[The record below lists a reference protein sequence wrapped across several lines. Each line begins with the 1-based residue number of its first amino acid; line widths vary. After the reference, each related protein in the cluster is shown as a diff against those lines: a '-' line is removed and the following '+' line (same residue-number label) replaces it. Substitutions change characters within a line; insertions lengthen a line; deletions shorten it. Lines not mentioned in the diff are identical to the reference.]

1 MPNQDNFKSNVVTDI
16 EPRTLASRIISD
28 ETEDILFEYIP
39 ASFGYDAF
47 DNIELHFYSFPAN
60 NLYLSTTIDAKDADV
75 LKSHIVSFADDTF
88 KNYIRIDFTK
98 LFEKKNISLIPG
110 DYKVTMNFFSDE
122 IGSYDD
128 KKLYVDVISDSR
140 TEVQLAYFST
150 RDPEL
155 RLENINE
162 LREFVLPS
170 FSRPTAIGVA
180 EKIFR
185 AGVRTTDISR
195 DEVGLTYN
203 NILQNI
209 EVAEISQT
217 ETDTLGRVRRLGN
230 TTEETLAQD
239 IENILPVI
247 YEKIREEIVI
257 RGDRRIQ
264 EDEFKEFIEEAVN
277 EEVKKL
283 QATVDRRILI
293 T

>member
-1 MPNQDNFKSNVVTDI
+1 MPNQDNFKSDVIDDI

-28 ETEDILFEYIP
+28 DTDEILFEYIP
-39 ASFGYDAF
+39 ASFGYDVF

-88 KNYIRIDFTK
+88 KHYIRIDFTK

-110 DYKVTMNFFSDE
+110 DYRITMNFFSDE

-128 KKLYVDVISDSR
+128 RKLYIDRISDSR
-140 TEVQLAYFST
+140 TEVQLAYFNT

-185 AGVRTTDISR
+185 SGVRTTDSSR
-195 DEVGLTYN
+195 DNVGLTYN

-209 EVAEISQT
+209 EIADLGQT
-217 ETDTLGRVRRLGN
+217 EDNTLGRIRRLGN

-264 EDEFKEFIEEAVN
+264 EDEFREFVEEAVN
-277 EEVKKL
+277 EQIIKL
-283 QATVDRRILI
+283 QSAVDRRISI

>member
-1 MPNQDNFKSNVVTDI
+1 MPNQDNFKSDVINDI
-16 EPRTLASRIISD
+16 ETRTLASRIISD

-39 ASFGYDAF
+39 ASFGYDAL

-60 NLYLSTTIDAKDADV
+60 NLYLSTTIDAKDSDV

-110 DYKVTMNFFSDE
+110 DYRVTMNFFSDE

-128 KKLYVDVISDSR
+128 RKLYIDRISDSR
-140 TEVQLAYFST
+140 TEVQLAYFNT

-185 AGVRTTDISR
+185 AGVRTTDVSR

-209 EVAEISQT
+209 EVAEIGQT
-217 ETDTLGRVRRLGN
+217 ENDALIKIRRLGN
-230 TTEETLAQD
+230 TVEDTLAQD
-239 IENILPVI
+239 IENFLPII

-264 EDEFKEFIEEAVN
+264 EDEFKEFIEEAVTDQI
-277 EEVKKL
+277 KKL
-283 QATVDRRILI
+283 QSAVDRRISI